1 MRIKGLRGKEERKKH
16 YNEKESIRKEKKGVK
31 TNFFK
36 SVGFKM
42 LVGFMLPVILIVIL
56 GFISFQKSSEGMIRN
71 YENSTQNTLSM
82 TQKYF
87 GVVLNSVSSHSSQ
100 LNSNSII
107 SAYYGGAYK
116 NEPYEEYK
124 SIETIEKTLKAVVDA
139 DPYLNQIYL
148 FANYGQGISSKGVLE
163 EEYYEGFSKT
173 EEGIKL
179 LNSFD
184 NEIWVGNHS
193 YLDEQTGKNSSDYSI
208 SCIASLQN
216 NVYSDIGFIVMDID
230 KKMVEDALGEMNLD
244 DGSMIAFITP
254 DKKEILIGNEN
265 DTYSFLEQQYFQDS
279 LTEITD
285 DGKIA
290 EGMKTVEYK
299 GENYRYLYSLNGV
312 GGISVCALIPEEAI
326 ISQAEELKII
336 TMVFVVVGSILAG
349 LIGMYLSIGISK
361 VIRKMNRYLEKAS
374 EGDLTK
380 TFSVK
385 RKDEFNLLSVGIN
398 TMISSMKNLIGEMAR
413 VGGTV
418 TTASEHVVD
427 SAAIILT
434 ATKDITSSVNDISG
448 GVVQQA
454 QDAESCLIKMESLSD
469 QINKMQENTSK
480 ISNST
485 KDTKETVGQGIVI
498 MDDLNKK
505 AMDTNDITQNIISD
519 IEALKEQSSAIVK
532 FVDIIN
538 TISEQTNLLS
548 LNASIEAA
556 RAGEYGKGFA
566 VVANEIKALAEQTVV
581 ASGEISNIIESIQLQ
596 TQKTVET
603 AKEAEVIVDSQK
615 QALASTVKAF
625 RDIDNNVSALADNLN
640 VIVNGIEEIERT
652 KNDTLAAI
660 ENISAISEETASA
673 SEELATTSEE
683 QLKVVEALNV
693 AASELQVNAGELKEA
708 IKVFKV

>member
-1 MRIKGLRGKEERKKH
+1 MGKERLRSKGENRKII
-16 YNEKESIRKEKKGVK
+16 SKGKNGVN
-31 TNFFK
+31 TNLNFFM

-42 LVGFMLPVILIVIL
+42 IGGFMLPVLLIIIL
-56 GFISFQKSSEGMIRN
+56 GFISFQKSSEGMIQN
-71 YENSTQNTLSM
+71 YEHSTQNTLSM

-87 GVVLNSVSSHSSQ
+87 GVVLNSVSSKTSQ
-100 LNSNSII
+100 LNSNSTI
-107 SAYYGGAYK
+107 SAYYGGTYK
-116 NEPYEEYK
+116 NEPYEEYE
-124 SIETIEKTLKAVVDA
+124 SIDTIEKTLKASVDA
-139 DPYLNQIYL
+139 DPYLDEIYI
-148 FANYGQGISSKGVLE
+148 FANYGQGISSKGILE
-163 EEYYEGFSKT
+163 NEYYEDFSKT
-173 EEGIKL
+173 EEGNKL

-184 NEIWVGNHS
+184 NEIWVGEHS
-193 YLDEQTGKNSSDYSI
+193 YLDEQTGKNGSDYSL
-208 SCIASLQN
+208 SCIANLQN

-230 KKMVEDALGEMNLD
+230 KKMVEDAFTEMNLD
-244 DGSMIAFITP
+244 DGSMIGFITS
-254 DKKEILIGNEN
+254 DKKEILIGNET
-265 DTYSFLEQQYFQDS
+265 DTYSFLEQPYFQES
-279 LTEITD
+279 LSEITE
-285 DGKIA
+285 DGKIT
-290 EGMKTVEYK
+290 EGMKTVEYNEEK
-299 GENYRYLYSLNGV
+299 YRYLYSLNGV

-326 ISQAEELKII
+326 ISQAEELKTITII
-336 TMVFVVVGSILAG
+336 FVVIASILAG
-349 LIGMYLSIGISK
+349 FTGMYLSIGISR
-361 VIRKMNRYLEKAS
+361 VTRKMNRYLEKAS

-385 RKDEFNLLSVGIN
+385 RKDEFHLLSVGIN
-398 TMISSMKNLIGEMAR
+398 SMISSMKNLIGEMAR
-413 VGGTV
+413 VGVTV
-418 TTASEHVVD
+418 TTASENVVD

-434 ATKDITSSVNDISG
+434 ATKDITSSVNDISE

-454 QDAESCLIKMESLSD
+454 QDAEGCLIKMESLSD
-469 QINKMQENTSK
+469 QINKMQDNTSK
-480 ISNST
+480 ISEST

-566 VVANEIKALAEQTVV
+566 VVANEIKALAEQTVL
-581 ASGEISNIIESIQLQ
+581 ASGEISNIISSIQLQ
-596 TQKTVET
+596 TKKTVET

-615 QALASTVKAF
+615 QALESTVKAF
-625 RDIDNNVSALADNLN
+625 RDIDNNVSTLADNLT
-640 VIVNGIEEIERT
+640 VIVNGIKEIERT

-693 AASELQVNAGELKEA
+693 AASELQVNAGELKNS
-708 IKVFKV
+708 IIVFKV

>member
-1 MRIKGLRGKEERKKH
+1 MRMKGLRSKEGRKKH
-16 YNEKESIRKEKKGVK
+16 NIEKRSLKREKRGVN
-31 TNFFK
+31 TNFFM

-56 GFISFQKSSEGMIRN
+56 GIISFQKSSEGMIQN
-71 YENSTQNTLSM
+71 YENSTKNTLSM

-107 SAYYGGAYK
+107 RDYYGGAYK

-124 SIETIEKTLKAVVDA
+124 SIDTIEKTLRAIVDA

-163 EEYYEGFSKT
+163 NEYYEGFSKT
-173 EEGIKL
+173 EEGTKL

-184 NEIWVGNHS
+184 NEIWVGEHS
-193 YLDEQTGKNSSDYSI
+193 YLDEQTGKSSNEYSI
-208 SCIASLQN
+208 SCIADLQN

-244 DGSMIAFITP
+244 DGSMIAFITS

-265 DTYSFLEQQYFQDS
+265 DTFTFLEQQYFQDS
-279 LTEITD
+279 LSEITE
-285 DGKIA
+285 DGKLT

-312 GGISVCALIPEEAI
+312 GGISVCALIPEETI
-326 ISQAEELKII
+326 IAQAEELKII
-336 TMVFVVVGSILAG
+336 TMVFVIVGSILAG
-349 LIGMYLSIGISK
+349 LIGMYLSVGISK
-361 VIRKMNRYLEKAS
+361 VIRKMNRYLEVAS
-374 EGDLTK
+374 EGDLTN
-380 TFSVK
+380 TFNVK
-385 RKDEFNLLSVGIN
+385 RKDEFNLLSIGIN
-398 TMISSMKNLIGEMAR
+398 SMIASMKNLIGEMAR
-413 VGGTV
+413 VGVTV
-418 TTASEHVVD
+418 TSASEHVVD

-434 ATKDITSSVNDISG
+434 ATKDITSSVNEISG

-469 QINKMQENTSK
+469 QINKMQENTSI
-480 ISNST
+480 ISKST
-485 KDTKETVGQGIVI
+485 KDTKDTVGNGIVI

-505 AMDTNDITQNIISD
+505 AMDTNDITLNIISD

-566 VVANEIKALAEQTVV
+566 VVAHEIKALAEQTVV
-581 ASGEISNIIESIQLQ
+581 ASGEISNIIESIQIQ

-603 AKEAEVIVDSQK
+603 AKEAEIIVESQK
-615 QALASTVKAF
+615 QALASTVQAF
-625 RDIDNNVSALADNLN
+625 RDIDNNVSILADNLN

-673 SEELATTSEE
+673 SEELASTSEE

-693 AASELQVNAGELKEA
+693 AASELQENAGELKEA